1 MRSRLTV
8 TTAEAALDAA
18 LAGAGLTRVLS
29 YQAAAAVCD
38 GRLVLVLRD
47 FEPEPNPVGLV
58 YPSGRLVPLKLRAFL
73 DFAVPRLKA
82 RLQEI
87 AAIDS
92 REP

>member
-1 MRSRLTV
+1 VRSRLV
-8 TTAEAALDAA
+8 VNTAEAALDAA
-18 LAGAGLTRVLS
+18 VAGTGLTRVLS
-29 YQAAAAVCD
+29 YQAAAAVRD
-38 GRLVLVLRD
+38 GRVVMVLRD
-47 FEPEPNPVGLV
+47 YEPEPNPISLI

-87 AAIDS
+87 AALDA